1 MIDTA
6 ENPWI
11 DDDLIAQRRRQR
23 RWLRSVA
30 TFVLERRRGPVVPE
44 VATGPERTLAERLL
58 RDHVDAELADVP
70 PEWET
75 LVDETTMRN
84 EAIRALGVPD
94 SFIHSME
101 GDVMHPLLDR
111 YPRPSTPTQFDDA
124 ALSTFFQRI
133 VMPLA
138 WADGLAGDGYQ
149 DQRIR
154 LAEPRV

>member
-1 MIDTA
+1 MA
-6 ENPWI
+6 E
-11 DDDLIAQRRRQR
+11 
-23 RWLRSVA
+23 
-30 TFVLERRRGPVVPE
+30 VP
-44 VATGPERTLAERLL
+44 AGPECTLAERLL
-58 RDHVDAELADVP
+58 RDHVDAELSDVP

-75 LVDETTMRN
+75 LTDQATMKN
-84 EAIRALGVPD
+84 EAIRSLGVPD

-111 YPRPSTPTQFDDA
+111 YPRSATPAQFDDEA
-124 ALSTFFQRI
+124 VSAFFQRV

-154 LAEPRV
+154 LAERKG